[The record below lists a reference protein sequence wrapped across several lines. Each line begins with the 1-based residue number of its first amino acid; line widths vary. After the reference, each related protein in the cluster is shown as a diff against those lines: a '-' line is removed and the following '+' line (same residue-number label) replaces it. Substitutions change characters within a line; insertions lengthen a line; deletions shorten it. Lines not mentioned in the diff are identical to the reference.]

1 MAMAYR
7 GKIIRNEVTGQ
18 SIRFVT
24 TSKDSKGE
32 LLEMVTSFTPHS
44 TPPASHYHPEQH
56 EEFSVLEGEL
66 TVKLD
71 GRTIVLRKGE
81 FIDIPKNSNHSMWNA
96 SDKKTIVSWKVM
108 PALNTEYFLETATG
122 LANDGKVNTIGRPGL
137 LQVAL
142 LASRHRGEFRLSK
155 PSFIVQRILFLLLSP
170 VALLA
175 GKRASYPEYIN

>member
-1 MAMAYR
+1 MAYR

-18 SIRFVT
+18 SIRFVV

-32 LLEMVTSFTPHS
+32 LLEMVTTYAPHS
-44 TPPASHYHPEQH
+44 TPPAAHYHPEQH

-71 GRTIVLRKGE
+71 DSIIVLRKGQS
-81 FIDIPKNSNHSMWNA
+81 IDIPKNSNHSMWNA
-96 SDKKTIVSWKVM
+96 SATKTIVSWKVM

-122 LANDGKVNTIGRPGL
+122 LANDGKVDTNGRPGL

-142 LASRHRGEFRLSK
+142 LASRHRSEFRLSK
-155 PSFIVQRILFLLLSP
+155 PSFIVQRILFSILSP
-170 VALLA
+170 VALLV
-175 GKRASYPEYIN
+175 GKKASYPEYIN